1 MRILPGHLPAACAI
15 AGLALLWPVVGAHAQ
30 SQAGTVDFSVG
41 EASVRSSTGVEQPAA
56 RGVAI
61 AAGDTVETKS
71 GRVQLRMIDGAYIS
85 LQPQSSLQVQAYST
99 GAEERGFLSL
109 LRGGLRTITGLI
121 GRQKRDSYR
130 LTTTTGTLGIRGTEF
145 AVTTGEGTRVNVTEG
160 IVVLCT
166 DAGCLDI
173 GAGQSGF
180 APDNRT
186 RPGLVFSPARL
197 PPVAAPLAASFLVAE
212 TRNSA
217 GVSVVAAEAI
227 QSGGPPSGPPQLPP
241 ELPVTVPIPDGAGGF
256 AVASVKAGVFSAGLL
271 GGTLTSDSNGLVT
284 QSVDCCF
291 PGNTFSNGI
300 SSDFGADGLIAWGR
314 WSSGLRGGV
323 PVTMANYV
331 AAPSITGVNPA
342 TTPSIVGIYTSFA
355 STAPIITSGPTV
367 ATGTPNSVL
376 GAMSVNFPNWT
387 SGGGTLA
394 YTLSIPVAGETF
406 NVNGTA
412 AQLGNGTSF
421 LGLLSTITSTGSA
434 CASGC
439 FGSIPFGNAIQGFI
453 TGTDASR
460 AGANYGFTST
470 LGNVSGA
477 VVFTGGPIQPP

>member
-1 MRILPGHLPAACAI
+1 MRTLPGSLVTACMI
-15 AGLALLWPVVGAHAQ
+15 AGLSLLWPAVDARAQ
-30 SQAGTVDFSVG
+30 SQAGTIEFTAG
-41 EASVRSSTGVEQPAA
+41 QASVRSSTGLERPAA
-56 RGVAI
+56 RGLAI
-61 AAGDTVETKS
+61 AAGDTVETQS

-121 GRQKRDSYR
+121 GRQKRDNYR
-130 LTTTTGTLGIRGTEF
+130 LTTTAGTLGIRGTEF

-160 IVVLCT
+160 IVALCT
-166 DAGCLDI
+166 DVGCLDI

-186 RPGLVFSPARL
+186 RPGLVFAPARL
-197 PPVAAPLAASFLVAE
+197 PPVAAPLAASFLAAE

-227 QSGGPPSGPPQLPP
+227 QDRSPPYEPPQVPP
-241 ELPVTVPIPDGAGGF
+241 TVPIPNGGGGF
-256 AVASVKAGVFSAGLL
+256 AMASVKAGVFSGGLL

-284 QSVDCCF
+284 QFIDCCT
-291 PGNTFSNGI
+291 PSNNFSSGV

-314 WSSGLRGGV
+314 WSSGLRAGV
-323 PVTMANYV
+323 AVLTVNYV
-331 AAPSITGVNPA
+331 AAPSITGVSPGV
-342 TTPSIVGIYTSFA
+342 TPSIVRGYTSFA
-355 STAPIITSGPTV
+355 STAPIVTSGATIV
-367 ATGTPNSVL
+367 ATGTPNSVSGTL
-376 GAMSVNFPNWT
+376 NVNFPNWA
-387 SGGGTLA
+387 SGGGTLT
-394 YTLSIPVAGETF
+394 YTLSIPVAGQTF
-406 NVNGTA
+406 NVNGNA
-412 AQLGNGTSF
+412 AQLGTGTSF
-421 LGLLSTITSTGSA
+421 LGTSSTITATGGA

-439 FGSIPFGNAIQGFI
+439 AGIIPFGDAIQGLI

-477 VVFTGGPIQPP
+477 VVFRPAMGPD